1 MSNKRWGSSMNGEFA
16 HQVEIKGHTY
26 SVKDPVVVHT
36 HLGKKIGYV
45 SKINGFR
52 HMISVSFPESQSSST
67 LPVTF
72 PFERIKPCVSCEVD
86 RNQLL
91 AKIQERLRG
100 ASDQE
105 LANMAS
111 RLVNGVV
118 EYKSSKFSVHSC

>member
-1 MSNKRWGSSMNGEFA
+1 MNSEFA

-36 HLGKKIGYV
+36 HLGKKLAFV
-45 SKINGFR
+45 TKINSYR
-52 HMISVSFPESQSSST
+52 HTMSVAFPESQVNNA

-91 AKIQERLRG
+91 ARIQDRLLG
-100 ASDQE
+100 ATDQE

-118 EYKSSKFSVHSC
+118 EYKSSKFSVHSS